1 MTQPTFDP
9 SAGGTLGIPPP
20 TMGGDP
26 TAPITA
32 PSVPTG
38 WSGTQ
43 DEFAVS
49 AASIGS
55 AQALAKSLPST
66 AGSPVLPS
74 AKTSGAS
81 GDPAVT
87 GNKWF
92 NPSFLA
98 AFSAVM
104 DEVLKLRKDTAYR
117 EAQLS
122 ISQAQSL
129 LEQAKSSADL
139 TRALYNTRAQEK
151 ITEAITSFVG
161 AGVSLAGAWDSA
173 KSSVTARSKLAQ
185 DPEYQKVEGRINAS
199 DPTKI
204 PAKETALQQKTA
216 DLTAKEKALEEKTTI
231 ANQLDDDPNA
241 SGVQTYE
248 AMNARDQAQREVDAA
263 KLSKNQAEKE
273 LNEARAVTPQDR
285 TADLRLKQEMI
296 TQKTAEIDR
305 QVQMKTDVMKQA
317 VQGTNSALQASY
329 TSQEGEIE
337 AEKTMLDAK
346 QQLMNRWLD
355 NAMKARDSAQSDF
368 AAVCD
373 FINRITDSNYQTFTL
388 RGH

>member
-1 MTQPTFDP
+1 MTQPTLDP
-9 SAGGTLGIPPP
+9 SSGGTLGIPPP
-20 TMGGDP
+20 SIGEDGTGP
-26 TAPITA
+26 VAA

-43 DEFAVS
+43 DAFAVS

-55 AQALAKSLPST
+55 AHALAKSLPST

-74 AKTSGAS
+74 GKATGA
-81 GDPAVT
+81 GGPEVT

-104 DEVLKLRKDTAYR
+104 DEILKLRKDTAYR

-139 TRALYNTRAQEK
+139 TRALYETRAQEK

-161 AGVSLAGAWDSA
+161 AGVSLVGAWDSA

-185 DPEYQKVEGRINAS
+185 DPEYQRVEGRLDKG
-199 DPTKI
+199 DPTKL
-204 PAKETALQQKTA
+204 PAREAALQQKTA
-216 DLTAKEKALEEKTTI
+216 DLEQKQQNLAEKQGNLYAVPEDGPAQYGALNERDTARA
-231 ANQLDDDPNA
+231 
-241 SGVQTYE
+241 
-248 AMNARDQAQREVDAA
+248 EVDAA
-263 KLSKNQAEKE
+263 KMAKNQAEAE
-273 LNEARAVTPQDR
+273 LNEARAVTPQARD
-285 TADLRLKQEMI
+285 ADQRLKQEMI
-296 TQKTAEIDR
+296 TQKTAEVDR
-305 QVQMKTDVMKQA
+305 QVQMKTDVMKQV
-317 VQGTNSALQASY
+317 VQGTNSALQESL
-329 TSQEGEIE
+329 TSQEGVLE
-337 AEKTMLDAK
+337 AQKTMLDAK

>member
-9 SAGGTLGIPPP
+9 SSGGILGIPPP
-20 TMGGDP
+20 SVGGDP
-26 TAPITA
+26 TAPIAA

-43 DEFAVS
+43 DAFAVS

-74 AKTSGAS
+74 AKTTGT
-81 GDPAVT
+81 GGNPEVT

-104 DEVLKLRKDTAYR
+104 DEILKLRKDTAYR

-161 AGVSLAGAWDSA
+161 AGVSLMGAWDSA

-185 DPEYQKVEGRINAS
+185 DPEFQQVEGRINAANV
-199 DPTKI
+199 
-204 PAKETALQQKTA
+204 PAKQANLDQKEATLWEKGGTLQVQNPGMEQERVAALA
-216 DLTAKEKALEEKTTI
+216 
-231 ANQLDDDPNA
+231 
-241 SGVQTYE
+241 
-248 AMNARDQAQREVDAA
+248 ARGQAQRELEA
-263 KLSKNQAEKE
+263 
-273 LNEARAVTPQDR
+273 ARAVTPQER
-285 TADLRLKQEMI
+285 NADLRLKQEMI
-296 TQKTAEIDR
+296 TQKTAEVDR
-305 QVQMKTDVMKQA
+305 QVQMKTDVMKQV
-317 VQGTNSALQASY
+317 VQATNSALQASL
-329 TSQEGEIE
+329 TSQEGELE
-337 AEKTMLDAK
+337 AQKTMLDAK

>member
-9 SAGGTLGIPPP
+9 SAGGTLGLPPP

-139 TRALYNTRAQEK
+139 TRALYDTRAQEK

-161 AGVSLAGAWDSA
+161 AGVSLVGAWDSA
-173 KSSVTARSKLAQ
+173 KSSVTARTKLAQ
-185 DPEYQKVEGRINAS
+185 DPDYQAVEGRINAANVQ
-199 DPTKI
+199 
-204 PAKETALQQKTA
+204 AKQANLTQKEA
-216 DLTAKEKALEEKTTI
+216 DVVRIRGAAD
-231 ANQLDDDPNA
+231 AALDDANPVP
-241 SGVQTYE
+241 GFQE
-248 AMNARDQAQREVDAA
+248 ARQARDQAQRELTAA
-263 KLSKNQAEKE
+263 Q
-273 LNEARAVTPQDR
+273 AVTPQER
-285 TADLRLKQEMI
+285 NADLRLKQEMI
-296 TQKTAEIDR
+296 TQKTAEVDR
-305 QVQMKTDVMKQA
+305 QVQMKTDAMKQV
-317 VQGTNSALQASY
+317 VQGTNSALQASL

>member
-9 SAGGTLGIPPP
+9 SAGGTLGLPPP
-20 TMGGDP
+20 TMGGDL
-26 TAPITA
+26 TAPLAA

-55 AQALAKSLPST
+55 AHALAKSLPST

-74 AKTSGAS
+74 AKTSAAS

-161 AGVSLAGAWDSA
+161 AGVSLVGSWDSA

-185 DPEYQKVEGRINAS
+185 DPEYQQVEGRIGAANVQAKQVNFTQKEAEVTRLRAGADDALDGE
-199 DPTKI
+199 DPNLVK
-204 PAKETALQQKTA
+204 ALQERDTA
-216 DLTAKEKALEEKTTI
+216 
-231 ANQLDDDPNA
+231 
-241 SGVQTYE
+241 
-248 AMNARDQAQREVDAA
+248 AQELAAA
-263 KLSKNQAEKE
+263 K
-273 LNEARAVTPQDR
+273 AVTSQDR
-285 TADLRLKQEMI
+285 NADLRLKQEMI
-296 TQKTAEIDR
+296 TQKTAEVDR
-305 QVQMKTDVMKQA
+305 QVQMKTDVMKQV
-317 VQGTNSALQASY
+317 VQGTGSALQASL
-329 TSQEGEIE
+329 TSQEGELE
-337 AEKTMLDAK
+337 AKKTMLDAK

-355 NAMKARDSAQSDF
+355 NATKARDSAQSDF

>member
-74 AKTSGAS
+74 AKTSGTS

-104 DEVLKLRKDTAYR
+104 DEVLKLRKDTAYQ

-151 ITEAITSFVG
+151 LTEAITSFVG
-161 AGVSLAGAWDSA
+161 ASVSLAGAWDSA

-204 PAKETALQQKTA
+204 PAKEAALQQKTA
-216 DLTAKEKALEEKTTI
+216 DLTEKEKVLQEKTT
-231 ANQLDDDPNA
+231 AADALDNGPEKYGALNA
-241 SGVQTYE
+241 K
-248 AMNARDQAQREVDAA
+248 DQAQREVDAA
-263 KLSKNQAEKE
+263 RLSKNQAEKE
-273 LNEARAVTPQDR
+273 LNEARAVTPQER
-285 TADLRLKQEMI
+285 NADLRLKQEMI
-296 TQKTAEIDR
+296 TQKTAEVDR
-305 QVQMKTDVMKQA
+305 QVQMKTDVMKQV
-317 VQGTNSALQASY
+317 VQGTNSALQATL
-329 TSQEGEIE
+329 TSEEGEIE
-337 AEKTMLDAK
+337 AKKTMLDAK

>member
-185 DPEYQKVEGRINAS
+185 DPEYQAVEGRIGAATP
-199 DPTKI
+199 DVGVKQAT
-204 PAKETALQQKTA
+204 LQQKEAALWEKGGTLRVQDEHLEQERLQA
-216 DLTAKEKALEEKTTI
+216 LTA
-231 ANQLDDDPNA
+231 
-241 SGVQTYE
+241 
-248 AMNARDQAQREVDAA
+248 RD
-263 KLSKNQAEKE
+263 
-273 LNEARAVTPQDR
+273 EARADLNTTKRDLNS
-285 TADLRLKQEMI
+285 DLRLKQEMI

-305 QVQMKTDVMKQA
+305 QVQMKTDVMKQV

-337 AEKTMLDAK
+337 AKKTMLDAK